1 MLKKVFLFTILAV
14 SLVALGCS
22 HKPGDTIVGPG
33 GGGTQP
39 PLLAPTARFTPD
51 KVEGDAPV
59 TVSFTD
65 QSSGDISSWAWD
77 FGDGTAS
84 TSRNTSHQFGSMGKY
99 TVRLT
104 VTGPGGSAAMQ
115 RTVTVDKVVVV
126 TNADQKLGPFWPAH
140 TNGDCDFHGNGPIVD
155 ADARLGVSSDGR
167 RLLVYAHMKAA
178 ETASD
183 WTTAE
188 SAFGPVPIV
197 ILPLTST
204 VRIKGVLGST
214 ESSVRFQG
222 SGFGYTNIAGSSNLA
237 SFSVKADTDGNDV
250 CNQTLDDTHMYVW
263 TINYTYRIGPQ

>member
-1 MLKKVFLFTILAV
+1 MPKKVLLLAILAV

-33 GGGTQP
+33 GGGPQSP
-39 PLLAPTARFTPD
+39 VPPTAGFTQD

-77 FGDGTAS
+77 FGDGTTS

-99 TVRLT
+99 TVKLT
-104 VTGPGGSAAMQ
+104 VAGPGGSASTQ
-115 RTVTVDKVVVV
+115 RMVTVDKVVVV

-155 ADARLGVSSDGR
+155 ADAHVGVSSDGR

-178 ETASD
+178 ETAPD

-188 SAFGPVPIV
+188 STFSPVPIV

-204 VRIKGVLGST
+204 VRIKGLLGAT
-214 ESSVRFQG
+214 ESSVRFQS
-222 SGFGYTNIAGSSNLA
+222 SGFGYTNIAGSSNLV

-250 CNQTLDDTHMYVW
+250 CNQTLDDTHMYLWAVD
-263 TINYTYRIGPQ
+263 YTYRIGPQ